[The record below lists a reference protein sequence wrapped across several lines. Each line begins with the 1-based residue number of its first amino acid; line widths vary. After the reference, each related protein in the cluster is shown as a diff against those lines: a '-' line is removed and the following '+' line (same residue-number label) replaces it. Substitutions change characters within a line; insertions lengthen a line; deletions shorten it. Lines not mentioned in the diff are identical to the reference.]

1 MLTFQTHLAQVS
13 CGDCNR
19 ELSPLDVSVV
29 KEIPADRDLSTGL
42 KPLQLMVASTDSGKR
57 VYSFNRWDYIHR
69 QFKSYLEGFSALMVC
84 SPKETTA
91 RPSFHQIWTTHSGQS
106 PK

>member
-57 VYSFNRWDYIHR
+57 VYSFNR
-69 QFKSYLEGFSALMVC
+69 
-84 SPKETTA
+84 
-91 RPSFHQIWTTHSGQS
+91 
-106 PK
+106 

>member
-1 MLTFQTHLAQVS
+1 M
-13 CGDCNR
+13 DCNR

-57 VYSFNRWDYIHR
+57 VYSFNR
-69 QFKSYLEGFSALMVC
+69 
-84 SPKETTA
+84 
-91 RPSFHQIWTTHSGQS
+91 
-106 PK
+106 